1 MHVRYS
7 PLIVA
12 TKADAGDM
20 RESPT
25 AALKSRASNLFWLR
39 AILRSTFSSC
49 LMASDRF
56 CLQQQ
61 EAVVRAICKKL
72 SASLGMCC
80 KDYEGRSL
88 SEIVKN
94 KEVVSAAASCS
105 SETGRHHLANRAGLH
120 CQDHK

>member
-1 MHVRYS
+1 MPWSAGQFSRYS

-12 TKADAGDM
+12 TKADTGDM

-61 EAVVRAICKKL
+61 EAVVRAKMCK
-72 SASLGMCC
+72 
-80 KDYEGRSL
+80 R
-88 SEIVKN
+88 
-94 KEVVSAAASCS
+94 
-105 SETGRHHLANRAGLH
+105 
-120 CQDHK
+120 CQDHLASA